1 MQFRCLGR
9 TGLKV
14 SCIGLGTAVTFGNQ
28 ISDEMAEKIVS
39 TAYANGINYFDTAE
53 SYSEGK
59 AQRSLGKI
67 LKTNGWRRSSYV
79 VCTTILKGGSSP
91 TESTLSRK
99 RIIEGLLD
107 SLERLRLEY
116 VDIVLIGNDKNRQC
130 SIEEIV
136 RACSFLID
144 RGWAFYWGTSNWSPQ
159 EIMEAHTAARLF
171 HLTPPSLESIEF
183 NMFERDSHE
192 YGIPESC
199 AKLGLGLVTGA
210 PLARGIL
217 SGKYINGIPEYS
229 RASLPTQTKL
239 RQHILSKEGQEQQA
253 QVAQISQ
260 LAHRLGLST
269 SQLAIAWCLKSPH
282 VSCVLLGAA
291 TEDQL
296 QEDMEAVLAMKS
308 VSNAVLGE
316 IENILMSDRESE
328 GFL

>member
-1 MQFRCLGR
+1 MQFRSLGR

-14 SCIGLGTAVTFGNQ
+14 SCVGLGTAVTFGSQ

-39 TAYANGINYFDTAE
+39 TAYANGVNYFDTAE
-53 SYSEGK
+53 YYCDGK

-67 LKTNGWRRSSYV
+67 LKSKGWRRSSYV
-79 VCTTILKGGSSP
+79 VCTTILKGGSAP
-91 TESTLSRK
+91 TEGTLSRK

-116 VDIVLIGNDKNRQC
+116 VDIVLIGNDKNRTC

-136 RACSFLID
+136 RACSFIID
-144 RGWAFYWGTSNWSPQ
+144 R
-159 EIMEAHTAARLF
+159 
-171 HLTPPSLESIEF
+171 
-183 NMFERDSHE
+183 
-192 YGIPESC
+192 
-199 AKLGLGLVTGA
+199 GLGLVTGA
-210 PLARGIL
+210 PLAGGIL
-217 SGKYINGIPEYS
+217 SGKYINGIPEFS

-239 RQHILSKEGQEQQA
+239 RQHILSKEGQDQQA
-253 QVAQISQ
+253 QVAQLAQ
-260 LAHRLGLST
+260 LAHRLGLSVP
-269 SQLAIAWCLKSPH
+269 QLAIAWCLKSPH

-296 QEDMEAVLAMKS
+296 QEDIEAVLAMKS

>member
-1 MQFRCLGR
+1 MPHNLP
-9 TGLKV
+9 K
-14 SCIGLGTAVTFGNQ
+14 
-28 ISDEMAEKIVS
+28 
-39 TAYANGINYFDTAE
+39 
-53 SYSEGK
+53 
-59 AQRSLGKI
+59 
-67 LKTNGWRRSSYV
+67 
-79 VCTTILKGGSSP
+79 
-91 TESTLSRK
+91 
-99 RIIEGLLD
+99 GLLD

-199 AKLGLGLVTGA
+199 AKLGKMAEERDLLKLGTLFIIGLGLVTGA

-269 SQLAIAWCLKSPH
+269 SQLAIGTCAANFGAGVCVCWKCQLLI
-282 VSCVLLGAA
+282 VLISCVLAFTQAPVQHQRGTHGNSTSRLSRANANEKRWFLRFLGSC
-291 TEDQL
+291 D
-296 QEDMEAVLAMKS
+296 
-308 VSNAVLGE
+308 
-316 IENILMSDRESE
+316 ENKTCCI
-328 GFL
+328 